1 MRRRD
6 RVRIGSRDAE
16 SRVRRSAP
24 RRDPGHP
31 PRGPGLERRP
41 EAHRGCR
48 AGVPQRRR
56 LHRSRTPG
64 SRLGRPAGRRAID
77 PEDHRNGIRGMIQT
91 LAGVTGLLAIA
102 WIFSEKRSAVPW
114 RAVLGGLALQ
124 ALLALLLLKAPLVK
138 DAFLSLNDALLA
150 LEKSLQAG
158 TSFVFGYLG
167 GAPAPFPVTAPE
179 ATFVLAFRALPLVL
193 VISALSALLF
203 HWRVL
208 PAIVRAISWLLRKSM
223 GVGGVVGLSTA
234 ANVFVGMVEAPLF
247 VRPYLATVSR
257 GELFAIMTCGMAS
270 IAGTVLFLYASILGK
285 VLPDAVA
292 HLLIAS
298 IVSAPAALV
307 ISFLMVPPEGAATGG
322 QMDLKSEASSSMDA
336 LTQGILGGAQLLVNI
351 IAMLVVFVALVTLVN
366 LVIAPY
372 SLQGA
377 LGWALAPLAWL
388 CGVPWSEAQAAG
400 QLLGTKT
407 VLNELIAYIDLVN
420 APLSERSKLL
430 MTYALCGFANFGSLG
445 IMIGGLSTMCPERRP
460 EIVSLGMKSIVAGTL
475 ATCLTAATVGLI
487 VYPSATI
494 RADWRGGRMQA
505 RWLVVAAALL

>member
-1 MRRRD
+1 
-6 RVRIGSRDAE
+6 V
-16 SRVRRSAP
+16 
-24 RRDPGHP
+24 
-31 PRGPGLERRP
+31 
-41 EAHRGCR
+41 
-48 AGVPQRRR
+48 
-56 LHRSRTPG
+56 
-64 SRLGRPAGRRAID
+64 
-77 PEDHRNGIRGMIQT
+77 IQG
-91 LAGVTGLLAIA
+91 LAGVAGLLLLA
-102 WIFSEKRSAVPW
+102 WILSEKRMAVPW
-114 RAVLGGLALQ
+114 RAVAAGIALQ
-124 ALLALLLLKAPLVK
+124 FLLALLFLKLPYAK
-138 DAFLSLNDALLA
+138 EAFLALNDVLA
-150 LEKSLQAG
+150 VVEKATAAG
-158 TSFVFGYLG
+158 TSLVFGYLG
-167 GAPAPFPVTAPE
+167 GGPAPFEVTKDYAN
-179 ATFVLAFRALPLVL
+179 FILAFRALPIVL
-193 VISALSALLF
+193 VMSAITALLF
-203 HWRVL
+203 HWGIL
-208 PAIVRAISWLLRKSM
+208 QWIVRGISWLLERAM
-223 GVGGVVGLSTA
+223 RVGGVVGLSTA

-247 VRPYLATVSR
+247 VRPWLARVSR
-257 GELFAIMTCGMAS
+257 GELFAIMTGGMAS

-307 ISFLMVPPEGAATGG
+307 VSFLMVPPQGEATGG
-322 QMDLKSEASSSMDA
+322 QLDLKSDASGTMDA
-336 LTQGILGGAQLLVNI
+336 LTQGVLNGAQLLVNI

-388 CGVPWSEAQAAG
+388 CGVPWNEAQAAG

-407 VLNELIAYIDLVN
+407 VLNELIAYLDLVN

-487 VYPSATI
+487 V
-494 RADWRGGRMQA
+494 
-505 RWLVVAAALL
+505 